1 MMVELANM
9 VKGRCLP
16 RWRGSFLPVTS
27 VSDETF
33 LEMGDWDSMSKMYI
47 SMWSRASWHV
57 YLCKARVWKDKS
69 ILDNKSSSRPKNEGS
84 LWVWFSLHNLT
95 QISLTFHSYVTV
107 SININYRVL
116 VNSLNVWFNCLLN
129 HTKLLQSLSS
139 LFASI
144 FPIKWWLTNFSD
156 ILWSLGARKKKY

>member
-1 MMVELANM
+1 MVELANM

-16 RWRGSFLPVTS
+16 RWWGSFLPVTS

-69 ILDNKSSSRPKNEGS
+69 ILDKVAAEQKKWGKCLGLVFITQPDPNLPH
-84 LWVWFSLHNLT
+84 FSFLC
-95 QISLTFHSYVTV
+95 
-107 SININYRVL
+107 
-116 VNSLNVWFNCLLN
+116 NCLY
-129 HTKLLQSLSS
+129 Q
-139 LFASI
+139 
-144 FPIKWWLTNFSD
+144 
-156 ILWSLGARKKKY
+156 Y

>member
-16 RWRGSFLPVTS
+16 RWWGSFLPVTS

-69 ILDNKSSSRPKNEGS
+69 ILDKVAAEQKMREVFGSGFHYTTWPKSP
-84 LWVWFSLHNLT
+84 
-95 QISLTFHSYVTV
+95 
-107 SININYRVL
+107 
-116 VNSLNVWFNCLLN
+116 
-129 HTKLLQSLSS
+129 S
-139 LFASI
+139 LF
-144 FPIKWWLTNFSD
+144 
-156 ILWSLGARKKKY
+156 ILM

>member
-16 RWRGSFLPVTS
+16 RWWGSFLPVTS

-69 ILDNKSSSRPKNEGS
+69 ILDKVAAEQKMREVFGSGFDYTTWPKSP
-84 LWVWFSLHNLT
+84 
-95 QISLTFHSYVTV
+95 
-107 SININYRVL
+107 
-116 VNSLNVWFNCLLN
+116 
-129 HTKLLQSLSS
+129 S
-139 LFASI
+139 LF
-144 FPIKWWLTNFSD
+144 
-156 ILWSLGARKKKY
+156 ILM